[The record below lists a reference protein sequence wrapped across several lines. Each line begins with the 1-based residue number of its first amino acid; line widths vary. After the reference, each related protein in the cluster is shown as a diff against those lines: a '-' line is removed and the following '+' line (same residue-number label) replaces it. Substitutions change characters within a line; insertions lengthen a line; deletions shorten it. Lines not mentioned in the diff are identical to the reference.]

1 MTVTSS
7 HGAPTSSAAA
17 VNRTISQLA
26 HKYCVDCRTLFDD
39 LSRIIQ
45 KVIASRKELV
55 EYDRKIREAALKT
68 AFPARANS
76 QPGQVHGVRTQISQE
91 SLFMSAEQT
100 KDSRKADHETRCYG
114 CTTATVEH
122 CVTLLRA
129 LATNSVM
136 RAELCQGVS
145 ASNLCSFSSVC
156 QSSSSIRVVP
166 GRSH

>member
-7 HGAPTSSAAA
+7 HGPPASSAAA
-17 VNRTISQLA
+17 VNKTISQLA
-26 HKYCVDCRTLFDD
+26 HKYCVDCRSLFDE
-39 LSRIIQ
+39 LSRIVQ

-55 EYDRKIREAALKT
+55 EYDRKIRHAALKT
-68 AFPARANS
+68 AFLARANS
-76 QPGQVHGVRTQISQE
+76 QQTPTATPGVQAQMSQE
-91 SLFMSAEQT
+91 SLFTSTEEVKDERRAEYL
-100 KDSRKADHETRCYG
+100 TRCYG

-145 ASNLCSFSSVC
+145 VLIPKRNLSCFN
-156 QSSSSIRVVP
+156 
-166 GRSH
+166 HNMM